1 MNAEKRQ
8 RMNFVK
14 KYFLNKAYSII
25 ILICLILLGT
35 LINGIIP
42 FLFGI
47 VIDSMLHEKI
57 NKVVKY
63 IIYMLVLETFGAF
76 LSTVEGFYG
85 SKITQ
90 KISNEMKKDVLNHI
104 VYMKM
109 SRLDYYSRGELIN
122 RLEGDT
128 SEIASTYVGFFT
140 GIIQVI
146 VNALISIYFAIIL
159 SKELTLL
166 AMAFLPVLYLGT
178 IIFKKRYQQAKVKL
192 KYFSDK
198 YLGSINE
205 IFANFEGIKSFNYQ
219 NVVEKKFKDV
229 YQENLKLSEKVYKM
243 QAKMGFTQKLLN
255 TLFDAGV
262 IVCAAILIS
271 SRKLTIGSF
280 VSFNQYIGQ
289 LYQTASQ
296 VLSYVMNIASCQVN
310 IDRINGIFS
319 EPAETVKTECI
330 EIKNVNKIQIKNLA
344 FSYTNK
350 EILDGLNLQIESPG
364 LYSLVGINGS
374 GKSTVLKLIIG
385 LYEYN
390 KGNIWINNMIINNL
404 SLYEYRERISYI
416 PKQPFLFNES
426 IEYNLTLGK
435 TIDRERIEFV
445 CRQVGLYEFIKEQE
459 QKYETIVGE
468 GGIFLSSGTKQKISI
483 ARAALKDSTL
493 WLCDE
498 ITSDLDGQVEAD
510 VIGYLKKLSAEKIII
525 MVSHKISS
533 IEKSDKIFVINE
545 GCIVS
550 EGTNAELMEKDLLYR
565 KMFY

>member
-262 IVCAAILIS
+262 IVCAAIL
-271 SRKLTIGSF
+271 
-280 VSFNQYIGQ
+280 
-289 LYQTASQ
+289 
-296 VLSYVMNIASCQVN
+296 
-310 IDRINGIFS
+310 
-319 EPAETVKTECI
+319 
-330 EIKNVNKIQIKNLA
+330 
-344 FSYTNK
+344 
-350 EILDGLNLQIESPG
+350 
-364 LYSLVGINGS
+364 
-374 GKSTVLKLIIG
+374 
-385 LYEYN
+385 
-390 KGNIWINNMIINNL
+390 
-404 SLYEYRERISYI
+404 
-416 PKQPFLFNES
+416 
-426 IEYNLTLGK
+426 
-435 TIDRERIEFV
+435 
-445 CRQVGLYEFIKEQE
+445 
-459 QKYETIVGE
+459 
-468 GGIFLSSGTKQKISI
+468 
-483 ARAALKDSTL
+483 
-493 WLCDE
+493 
-498 ITSDLDGQVEAD
+498 
-510 VIGYLKKLSAEKIII
+510 
-525 MVSHKISS
+525 
-533 IEKSDKIFVINE
+533 
-545 GCIVS
+545 
-550 EGTNAELMEKDLLYR
+550 
-565 KMFY
+565 